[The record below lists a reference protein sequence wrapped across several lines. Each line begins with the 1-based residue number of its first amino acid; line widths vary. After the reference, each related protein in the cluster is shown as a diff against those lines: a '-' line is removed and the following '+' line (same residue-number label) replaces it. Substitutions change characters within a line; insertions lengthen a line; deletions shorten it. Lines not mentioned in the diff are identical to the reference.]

1 MNLADGQK
9 VFGRTGARQ
18 FEADLF
24 SHLVEVAAQL
34 RHQLRKAQERERS
47 NDFPQNSSLS
57 NGVSD

>member
-9 VFGRTGARQ
+9 VFGRAGARQ